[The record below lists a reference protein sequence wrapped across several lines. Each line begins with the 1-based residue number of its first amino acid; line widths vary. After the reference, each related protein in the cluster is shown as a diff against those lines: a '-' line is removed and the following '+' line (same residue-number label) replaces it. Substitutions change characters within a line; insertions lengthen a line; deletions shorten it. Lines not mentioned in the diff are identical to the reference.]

1 MLTFIALMFKL
12 GILEKSRFGN
22 VTFYP
27 IRKFRFVLVDSNFIL
42 HITFYKMRNI
52 MNLKMY

>member
-42 HITFYKMRNI
+42 VVLPVTWIFE
-52 MNLKMY
+52 

>member
-1 MLTFIALMFKL
+1 MFKI

-27 IRKFRFVLVDSNFIL
+27 IRKFRFVLVDSNFKLVVLPVTLI
-42 HITFYKMRNI
+42 FE
-52 MNLKMY
+52 